1 MIMPG
6 ASLSTNRG
14 RQHLIPGYSLC
25 LWLCGLSGI
34 VSIRLAEVGMRRWGR
49 RVDST
54 STAVSADL
62 TDPFRPVDETALR
75 GYTGHRSGKSMNR
88 EGGPVTSVTRFTD
101 RVRANV
107 ETVIVGKR
115 KQIELLLVAMLCQGH
130 VLIEDVPGTG
140 KTMLARSIAASM
152 GIDFKRIQCTPDL
165 LPNDITGV
173 DVFNQKSQSF
183 EFRPGPVFVNIL
195 LADEINRAT
204 PRTQAALLEAMQ
216 ERQVTV
222 GGVTRALPSPFLV
235 LATQNPIEYE
245 GTFPLP
251 EAQLDRFLMR
261 LSLGYP
267 GTSDEIRIL
276 RNLRKEH
283 PIETIE
289 QVADSGEMRTLQD
302 IVTDVHV
309 DESIE
314 RYILNIIEATRKHPD
329 LALGASPRGSLAL
342 YKMSQALAAVSG
354 RDYVIPDD
362 IKTLAPLAL
371 AHRLIVKP
379 ESELR
384 GRTAERILGDILEVT
399 ELDIGELR

>member
-1 MIMPG
+1 M
-6 ASLSTNRG
+6 
-14 RQHLIPGYSLC
+14 
-25 LWLCGLSGI
+25 
-34 VSIRLAEVGMRRWGR
+34 
-49 RVDST
+49 
-54 STAVSADL
+54 
-62 TDPFRPVDETALR
+62 
-75 GYTGHRSGKSMNR
+75 
-88 EGGPVTSVTRFTD
+88 TSVTQFAE

-115 KQIELLLVAMLCQGH
+115 EQIELLLVAMLCRGH

-140 KTMLARSIAASM
+140 KTMLARSIAGSM
-152 GIDFKRIQCTPDL
+152 GISFKRIQCTPDL

-173 DVFNQKSQSF
+173 DIFNQKSQSF

-251 EAQLDRFLMR
+251 EAQLDRFLIR

-267 GTSDEIRIL
+267 ATSDEIQIL
-276 RNLRKEH
+276 RNLRKQH

-289 QVADSGEMRTLQD
+289 QVADGGEMRTLQD
-302 IVTDVHV
+302 AVTDVHL
-309 DESIE
+309 DESLE
-314 RYILNIIEATRKHPD
+314 RYILDIIQATRNHPD

-342 YKMSQALAAVSG
+342 YKTSQALAAVSE

-371 AHRLIVKP
+371 AHRLIVRP

-384 GRTAERILGDILEVT
+384 GRTAEGILGEILEQT
-399 ELDIGELR
+399 DLDIGELSYTWDA